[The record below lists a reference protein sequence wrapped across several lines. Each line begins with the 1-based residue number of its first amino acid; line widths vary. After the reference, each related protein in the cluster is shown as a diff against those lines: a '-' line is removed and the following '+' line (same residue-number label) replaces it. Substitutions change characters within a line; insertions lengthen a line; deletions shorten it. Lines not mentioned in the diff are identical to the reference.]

1 MNNNWENK
9 QIFGEIVFFFLLGPW
24 LCGFNYS
31 QNNPMGISC
40 VKYTCSMKW
49 NRVCSLFLGMWFKRC
64 SLHWPRKSL
73 HFKQKLICF
82 RIYPDCDFSF
92 QHEMMVFALLYI
104 TFYSIQIHGHKI
116 IECVRWPFA
125 TFFHSL
131 ELCFYFSWMAIFA
144 DAERWM
150 RLNVT
155 ENLFS
160 TVNSRHWAKQ
170 KGSEVRIM
178 WSLWFAFFP
187 FLFY

>member
-1 MNNNWENK
+1 MR
-9 QIFGEIVFFFLLGPW
+9 EIHLFNEVKSSFLS
-24 LCGFNYS
+24 FS
-31 QNNPMGISC
+31 MFC
-40 VKYTCSMKW
+40 V
-49 NRVCSLFLGMWFKRC
+49 GMWFKRC

-178 WSLWFAFFP
+178 WSLWFAFFSLS
-187 FLFY
+187 LFINPLRLWGFFSCTVSLRPNPKTQWTRI